1 MYIYIYKCLYT
12 HICMH
17 VGLHMDMHAYMH
29 TYTHTHTYTY
39 IHSYMHS
46 CTVAHLHTVHAC
58 MRTVYRYT
66 IHIHVCKKSCT
77 YVHTCTQCHTC
88 IYTCIHRC
96 NVIHTSIGLHALHA
110 YRPIRMKVLLKSTDD
125 EAFAKTDH
133 YLNIYFRS

>member
-1 MYIYIYKCLYT
+1 MYVICTHYTCTYQCAFMLMYRPTGMCSLVGLHTYYLYVHIYIYKCLYT
-12 HICMH
+12 YICMH

-77 YVHTCTQCHTC
+77 YVHTCTQYHTC
-88 IYTCIHRC
+88 IYTCIHR
-96 NVIHTSIGLHALHA
+96 
-110 YRPIRMKVLLKSTDD
+110 
-125 EAFAKTDH
+125 
-133 YLNIYFRS
+133 